1 VTDSDVN
8 RYSLSERWVMESGG
22 RLRSGRLL

>member
-8 RYSLSERWVMESGG
+8 RYSLSESFCIGSSVVDGQEE
-22 RLRSGRLL
+22 L